1 MHLTELSK
9 REYIA
14 IDVAGNL
21 APLVFNAAVALR
33 PTTTDE
39 QVFPLIAEKAY
50 ALADALIAFEGNQSV
65 ITNSKTWK
73 ERLAVAERSNEVLRT
88 QLNDAHRVITSL
100 GGMDQ

>member
-1 MHLTELSK
+1 MQLTELSK

-50 ALADALIAFEGNQSV
+50 ALADALIAFEG
-65 ITNSKTWK
+65 KPK
-73 ERLAVAERSNEVLRT
+73 RDHEFEDMKKRLAVAERSNEVLRT